1 MKRVIRIASPVVLAG
16 LAMILNAGCQAFQQ
30 SVETVDVNTSKP
42 FDAKYDY
49 SDLRTMSNE
58 MVERILAS
66 GFMKSMTASPIVAI
80 FTVENRTT
88 IHIDTQAMTDTM
100 RNKIMEAG
108 KMKFVNTARRD
119 DLLKEQGYQGKNVT
133 QETRVGIGKQLGAKY
148 MLTGSIVELTRKSG
162 REVRVSAK
170 EEIYYQFTV
179 ELTDLETGLV
189 EVAPQVERARK
200 ASKPIIGW

>member
-1 MKRVIRIASPVVLAG
+1 MNGIIRCMRPVFLAG
-16 LAMILNAGCQAFQQ
+16 LAVILGAGCQAFQQ
-30 SVETVDVNTSKP
+30 SVENTDVNTSKP

-49 SDLRTMSNE
+49 SDLRNMSSE
-58 MVERILAS
+58 MVDKLLAS
-66 GFMKSMTASPIVAI
+66 AFMKKLDNAPIVAI
-80 FTVENRTT
+80 FSVENRTT

-100 RNKIMEAG
+100 RSKLMEAG
-108 KMKFVNTARRD
+108 KMRFVNTARRD
-119 DLLKEQGYQGKNVT
+119 DLLKEQGYQNKHVT
-133 QETRVGIGKQLGAKY
+133 PEAAVKIGKQLGAKY
-148 MLTGSIVELTRKSG
+148 MLTGSVVELTRQSG
-162 REVRVSAK
+162 REVRVSSK